1 MIEVTIGVEKGDNTY
16 ELPIADN
23 SNTIM
28 KMLNRRVY
36 GRNGMI
42 LLVEVRSD
50 RIKEA
55 LDRIRKDPNIIYSEC
70 QRIDK
75 NRATCILVT
84 KNSPLCRAISSTKG
98 FCKSCV
104 LTANSNQDSSQK
116 TPIEWRMVF
125 GEQDSLKGFLAKLGR
140 MGITASIREIGG
152 LENNESLT
160 LQQEQSLQTA
170 SERGYYRFP
179 RRTSLRE
186 LAELQGISPSTLDE
200 ILRRAERKVIVSHI
214 GETNGGSTSGYS
226 DD

>member
-1 MIEVTIGVEKGDNTY
+1 MIEVTVEVEKGKNTF

-23 SNTIM
+23 SNTMM
-28 KMLNRRVY
+28 KMLNRRTH
-36 GRNGMI
+36 GRTGMI
-42 LLVEVRSD
+42 LFVEIRSD

-55 LDRIRKDPNIIYSEC
+55 LDRIRTDPNIIYSEC

-75 NRATCILVT
+75 HRATCILIT
-84 KNSPLCRAISSTKG
+84 KNSPLCRAISSTRG
-98 FCKSCV
+98 FCRSCV
-104 LTANSNQDSSQK
+104 LTANSNQNSGQK

-125 GEQDSLKGFLAKLGR
+125 GEQVSLKRFLAKLES
-140 MGITASIREIGG
+140 MGIKASIKDIGE

-170 SERGYYRFP
+170 NERGYFRFP

-214 GETNGGSTSGYS
+214 GETTGATPLEF
-226 DD
+226 DEE